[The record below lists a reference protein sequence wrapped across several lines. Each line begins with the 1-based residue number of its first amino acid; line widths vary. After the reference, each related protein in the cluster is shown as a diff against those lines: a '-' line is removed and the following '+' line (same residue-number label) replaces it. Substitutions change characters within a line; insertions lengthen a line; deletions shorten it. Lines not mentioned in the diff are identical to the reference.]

1 VRHGSRREG
10 AVQLGTL
17 DSDRGSQVREIT
29 MSRPSQSQT
38 GAFFGILA
46 SALMLVLTAM
56 ALVSAAPPRP
66 NHRLAQIEI
75 SEAMPTGLSLDAMR
89 GGSAGR

>member
-1 VRHGSRREG
+1 
-10 AVQLGTL
+10 
-17 DSDRGSQVREIT
+17 

-56 ALVSAAPPRP
+56 TLASSDGPRRI
-66 NHRLAQIEI
+66 HRLTQVEI
-75 SEAMPTGLSLDAMR
+75 SQATPTGLSFDAMS
-89 GGSAGR
+89 GGSFGS